1 MKKLI
6 FISFLFLGFAN
17 STIICQGLL
26 SYVKWEAD
34 GQEAEKFDRIAI
46 DITWNRWTN
55 SPPGINQG
63 NFGFGFGAYW
73 FKDMPLSDKSNA
85 AIAIGFGFESL
96 NFHHNGTFSSLSSS
110 SQFNALVPHSND
122 SIIITNKLAVNYIDV
137 PIELRLR
144 TINKTLEDRMKF
156 NFKLYLGFKV
166 GVLVND
172 HSKYKNENIKYK
184 VYHLNNVLSYRY
196 GPYVRLG
203 FNKISFVGFYSMTS
217 IFNENGESLIP
228 FHVGI
233 SWMRF

>member
-1 MKKLI
+1 MMKKTLLI
-6 FISFLFLGFAN
+6 AAC
-17 STIICQGLL
+17 TIINSLVFGQGLL

-46 DITWNRWTN
+46 DVTWNRWME
-55 SPPGINQG
+55 SPNGIKQG
-63 NFGFGFGAYW
+63 NFSFGFGAYW
-73 FKDMPLSDKSNA
+73 FKDMPLGSKSNA
-85 AIAIGFGFESL
+85 AVAVGFGFESL

-110 SQFNALVPHSND
+110 TQFNALVPHSND
-122 SIIITNKLAVNYIDV
+122 SIIITNKLAVNYVDV

-156 NFKLYLGFKV
+156 NIKLYLGFKA

-184 VYHLNNVLSYRY
+184 VYNLKNVLRYRY
-196 GPYVRLG
+196 GPYIRLG
-203 FNKISFVGFYSMTS
+203 FNKVSLVGFYSMTS
-217 IFNENGESLIP
+217 IFDENGENLIP
-228 FHVGI
+228 FHIGI

>member
-1 MKKLI
+1 MKKILLI
-6 FISFLFLGFAN
+6 SCLLVVNNCNLFG
-17 STIICQGLL
+17 QGLL

-34 GQEAEKFDRIAI
+34 GQETEKFDRIAI
-46 DITWNRWTN
+46 DVTWNRWMK
-55 SPPGINQG
+55 SPPGIKQG
-63 NFGFGFGAYW
+63 DFSFGFGAYW
-73 FKDMPLSDKSNA
+73 FKDMPIGVKSNA
-85 AIAIGFGFESL
+85 AFAIGFGFESL

-110 SQFNALVPHSND
+110 NQFNALVPHSND
-122 SIIITNKLAVNYIDV
+122 SIILTNKLAVNYVDI
-137 PIELRLR
+137 PIEFRIR

-156 NFKLYLGFKV
+156 NFKLYVGFKA

-184 VYHLNNVLSYRY
+184 VYNLKNVLPYRY
-196 GPYVRLG
+196 GPYLRLG